1 MKKVWG
7 MTLIELT
14 VVMLLIMMA
23 ASLTLPL
30 FTGIAQNTRNQI
42 TEARVTQIKQ
52 AIINVQTVNGTP
64 TVSGFVADVG
74 RLPYCIQ
81 ELINQT
87 CNNVPTNVP
96 PIANSWKGPY
106 LQTSDGT
113 FYDGWGNSNTLGD
126 GNFGWFY
133 SRYSQTYQSS
143 LPAILTPCTTASP
156 TVTVSAGVQG
166 VCDTLTLQSY
176 GADGFSDSAVG
187 ATAYVAG
194 SYDADYPASLSIPS
208 WPTPPNLISPSDWIV
223 DLSTTGL
230 NVQFNHPPPSALFPT
245 ISTACTPAATAT
257 YSGTTFTQCPTTGT
271 TAATTTITCPQ
282 PNTTVVLSTPIVSGA
297 SVIFTCVLN
306 PVTPGSVSIT
316 NPITATFTKTDGTL
330 TLSNVPGIATTPGV
344 ETVTITGAT
353 SSTITSSI
361 TSNYSLCPSFAPV
374 TPLILANDLY
384 GNSVIPT
391 PLPVGAPGSLPSNNC
406 LIPNTVNYNDSTAT
420 VVPSSTPMAVGNW
433 NICAFQASPSTPA
446 PTLSSGGVIQATIPT
461 VTPYAS
467 PAFPQTLPLST
478 SCLNTVETAAYVPS
492 VLLSYSPA
500 LYSATITVLPRTQP
514 SIAW

>member
-1 MKKVWG
+1 MQPVKANQIKNSRG
-7 MTLIELT
+7 MTLIELS

-30 FTGIAQNTRNQI
+30 FTGIAQSTRNQI

-52 AIINVQTVNGTP
+52 AIVNVQTINGTP

-87 CNNVPTNVP
+87 CNNVPT
-96 PIANSWKGPY
+96 IANSWKGPY

-176 GADGFSDSAVG
+176 GGDGFSDSAVG

-223 DLSTTGL
+223 DLSTVGL
-230 NVQFNHPPPSALFPT
+230 NVQFNHPVSVISPTILTTCAGGATTTPSATL
-245 ISTACTPAATAT
+245 
-257 YSGTTFTQCPTTGT
+257 TGT
-271 TAATTTITCPQ
+271 TVTTSCPTGTTSVTSTITCP
-282 PNTTVVLSTPIVSGA
+282 TGYTAATPI
-297 SVIFTCVLN
+297 
-306 PVTPGSVSIT
+306 PP
-316 NPITATFTKTDGTL
+316 
-330 TLSNVPGIATTPGV
+330 ATTP
-344 ETVTITGAT
+344 
-353 SSTITSSI
+353 
-361 TSNYSLCPSFAPV
+361 PAPV
-374 TPLILANDLY
+374 LVGSTVNLYCQSATGNISIAYVTCSDNLTPPGGAPSAPAIPPALQAITVACAVTDPSKAASTTTPLSQTSASGVPVTLLIPINDLY
-384 GNSVIPT
+384 GNSIIPIT
-391 PLPVGAPGSLPSNNC
+391 PTSQTALSLWFLPSTYTQANTFYYTDYPTVTSISLP
-406 LIPNTVNYNDSTAT
+406 AA
-420 VVPSSTPMAVGNW
+420 PMAVGNW
-433 NICAFQASPSTPA
+433 NICAFQSAAIPA
-446 PTLSSGGVIQATIPT
+446 EIPF
-461 VTPYAS
+461 V
-467 PAFPQTLPLST
+467 
-478 SCLNTVETAAYVPS
+478 
-492 VLLSYSPA
+492 
-500 LYSATITVLPRTQP
+500 
-514 SIAW
+514 